1 MSRLAAAVMLLLL
14 VAGCGS
20 ASRQAGHS
28 EPTPADCQP
37 LSGGET
43 KSEPAVGGLSSDLG
57 AGRSRGRA
65 SDRVRVPV
73 PHGITRASRPA
84 SISCTSRPPL
94 HKTEDGSGRTI
105 EVDGTAF
112 LVIQLSN
119 AATAD
124 ILGDK
129 VTPTYTGPRRV
140 TAAGTRFIREV
151 VKTGDFENTVTWVI
165 GLDEKRPYT
174 GDVLGHAD
182 RRRRRRL
189 LEHSQRRR
197 VPSAPWNA
205 SSAAGHCSDSRA
217 SLPRCSAPTLS
228 REAG

>member
-1 MSRLAAAVMLLLL
+1 MTVSRLSAAIVLLLL

-20 ASRQAGHS
+20 ARQQAGQS
-28 EPTPADCQP
+28 ESTPADCQP

-43 KSEPAVGGLSSDLG
+43 KSEPAVGGSLLTSVQVE
-57 AGRSRGRA
+57 ARTC
-65 SDRVRVPV
+65 SDRVVFRFRDNPGE
-73 PHGITRASRPA
+73 PPGFYSMYEPA
-84 SISCTSRPPL
+84 AAA
-94 HKTEDGSGRTI
+94 KTEDGSGRTI

-165 GLDEKRPYT
+165 GLDEKRPYRAMSSGT
-174 GDVLGHAD
+174 QIVVDVAD
-182 RRRRRRL
+182 
-189 LEHSQRRR
+189 S
-197 VPSAPWNA
+197 
-205 SSAAGHCSDSRA
+205 
-217 SLPRCSAPTLS
+217 
-228 REAG
+228 